1 MIKCYELT
9 NRLPTGLMDNAISRV
24 AFATENLKMDLM
36 VLHCS
41 TKLWT
46 HLLECKVLQLKFSW
60 SRASVC
66 WRITRKWFN
75 RQLSDDWA
83 RLWIRSAIN
92 CENINDTPMLLKM
105 IENKA
110 NWINLRH
117 CSVFVSSTFYWRRID
132 WIFALHWCFWS
143 SFHDGKLSM
152 DLLDFRAQFI

>member
-46 HLLECKVLQLKFSW
+46 HVLECEVLQLKFSW

-83 RLWIRSAIN
+83 RLWMFCNQLWKYKWYPDVAKKVGKQSKLNKPAS
-92 CENINDTPMLLKM
+92 LLCVTSP
-105 IENKA
+105 E
-110 NWINLRH
+110 H
-117 CSVFVSSTFYWRRID
+117 FID
-132 WIFALHWCFWS
+132 
-143 SFHDGKLSM
+143 GE
-152 DLLDFRAQFI
+152 